1 MSTTQPLILLV
12 DDALDMGVI
21 LRRYARQAG
30 YAVVYEPD
38 AEAAW
43 AFLQQARR
51 PDLAILDLNLPG
63 ASGTDLCQKIRGTPA
78 YAQLRIA
85 LFSHFQRGQDVAAG
99 LEAGADFILSK
110 DLLCKPD
117 EWQQRIGEILRPPS
131 GRLPPEFLGWMQNT
145 PHDPRQLAVQLNQA
159 LRRPPV
165 WQLGAEVVQA
175 LVRRAWQQTLQA
187 PPGGNSPDARDTN
200 GWLSPDGHG
209 LDPERFAVAAAPEVA
224 LAFTKALAEQMWCL
238 LGGASSAAVWVAP
251 AAPPAA
257 SPLR

>member
-1 MSTTQPLILLV
+1 MTQPLILLV
-12 DDALDMGVI
+12 DDALDMGMI

-43 AFLQQARR
+43 AFLQEARR

-63 ASGTDLCQKIRGTPA
+63 ASGLELCQKIRGTPT
-78 YAQLRIA
+78 YAKLPIA
-85 LFSHFQRGQDVAAG
+85 LFSHFHRPQDIVAG

-110 DLLCKPD
+110 DLLCQPSD
-117 EWQQRIGEILRPPS
+117 WQERIGEILRPVA
-131 GRLPPEFLGWMQNT
+131 GRLCPEFLGWLQTT
-145 PHDPRQLAVQLNQA
+145 PHDPRRLAEQLNQA
-159 LRRPPV
+159 LHRPPV

-175 LVRRAWQQTLQA
+175 LVRRAWQQALQA
-187 PPGGNSPDARDTN
+187 PPGGNSPDAHTVN

-209 LDPERFAVAAAPEVA
+209 VDPERFAAAAAPEA
-224 LAFTKALAEQMWCL
+224 ARAFTKALAEQMWCL
-238 LGGASSAAVWVAP
+238 LGGATSAAIWAAAAP
-251 AAPPAA
+251 AAS